1 VYASQPRSLSN
12 HATLD
17 LGRWLAFA
25 EAGLPPASSHRRFR
39 YVDSLLHTILL
50 LQASPGALSAETP
63 PAKGD
68 RKFPTRSALTRLE
81 RAIEAQREQLLQAH
95 GVLTCLYEVLLYAE
109 GDDAI
114 NYAQAAHAAARLIN
128 KSVEDLDS
136 LRIRPLIDEIVF
148 KSGVRVEDSARNYW
162 G

>member
-1 VYASQPRSLSN
+1 MADKDDTSKV
-12 HATLD
+12 
-17 LGRWLAFA
+17 
-25 EAGLPPASSHRRFR
+25 PADRNSDPAR
-39 YVDSLLHTILL
+39 V
-50 LQASPGALSAETP
+50 SAETP
-63 PAKGD
+63 PARVD